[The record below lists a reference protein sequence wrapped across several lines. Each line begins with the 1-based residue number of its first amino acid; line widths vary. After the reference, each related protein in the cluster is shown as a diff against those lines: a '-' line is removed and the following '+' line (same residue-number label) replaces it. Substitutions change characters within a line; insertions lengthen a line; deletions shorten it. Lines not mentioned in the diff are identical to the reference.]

1 MWMME
6 ASNEEDTRDEESQ
19 DMEVDH
25 TPCDIDF
32 TSFSLLL
39 FSTNTGGLPPPMGNI
54 DLTLR
59 KLAARSQRWDLA
71 RNCSH
76 IRALWIQKMVSSS

>member
-25 TPCDIDF
+25 TPCDIDSP
-32 TSFSLLL
+32 SFGLLL
-39 FSTNTGGLPPPMGNI
+39 ISTNTDGLPPPMRNI
-54 DLTLR
+54 DVTLR
-59 KLAARSQRWDLA
+59 DIAARSQRWIK
-71 RNCSH
+71 RYITSH
-76 IRALWIQKMVSSS
+76 DNTWESKK